1 MKITTIEKTTTIEA
15 DARELRES
23 NTLAGNV
30 CNMLSRV
37 FQNHEPLDDDE
48 PDEEDDDERDT

>member
-1 MKITTIEKTTTIEA
+1 MKITTIKETTTIEA

-30 CNMLSRV
+30 SNMLSRV
-37 FQNHEPLDDDE
+37 FQNHEPFEDE
-48 PDEEDDDERDT
+48 PEGEDDERDT